1 MKILV
6 TGGAGFIGSHVAD
19 RYISL
24 GHEVTVV
31 DNLLTGKEKYL
42 NPNAKFYKLDIRHQQ
57 ELDGVFKEG
66 QFEIVNHHAAQI
78 DVRKSVRDPFSD
90 ADINICGSL
99 NVLACSLKYEVRK
112 FIFASS
118 GGAIYGEPLYLP
130 VDEDHPID
138 PGSPYGVSKHT
149 FEHYLRLYSAL
160 YGLRFTALRYSNVY
174 GPRQDHSGEAGV
186 VAIFIGK
193 MLGHDDLTINGDG
206 EQIRDYIYVDD
217 VGDANVKALGGGDGE
232 ILNIGTGQ
240 GISVNALF
248 RKLKEILGYKKKPL
262 HAPLPLGDLKR
273 IYLDSRRA
281 KTSLGWEPKT
291 SFEEGLVETVRWF
304 NFSAGK
310 APSLRE
316 E

>member
-6 TGGAGFIGSHVAD
+6 TGGAGFIGSHVVD
-19 RYISL
+19 RCISL

-31 DNLLTGKEKYL
+31 DNLLAGKEKYL
-42 NPNAKFYKLDIRHQQ
+42 NPDVKFYKLDIRHLQ
-57 ELDGVFKEG
+57 ELDQVFKKEE
-66 QFEIVNHHAAQI
+66 FEIVNHHAAQI
-78 DVRKSVRDPFSD
+78 DVRKSVRDPLFD

-99 NVLACSLKYEVRK
+99 NLLACSLKYEVRK

-118 GGAIYGEPLYLP
+118 GGAVYGEPLYLP

-160 YGLRFTALRYSNVY
+160 CGLRFTALRYSNVY

-186 VAIFIGK
+186 IAIFISR
-193 MLGHDDLTINGDG
+193 MLSDDNLTINGDG
-206 EQIRDYIYVDD
+206 KQIRDYIYVDD
-217 VGDANVKALGGGDGE
+217 VVDANVKALGGGDGE
-232 ILNIGTGQ
+232 ILNIGTGR

-248 RKLKEILGYKKKPL
+248 RKLKEISGYKKKPL

-273 IYLDSRRA
+273 IYLDNRRA
-281 KTSLGWEPKT
+281 KTSLGWAPKT
-291 SFEEGLVETVRWF
+291 SLEEGLVKTVEWF
-304 NFSAGK
+304 KVNA
-310 APSLRE
+310 
-316 E
+316 